1 MLGKFEAES
10 RKKWKQSSRP
20 IPFFLS
26 SLLGDLKTGKI
37 QLPDFQRGWVWD
49 DERIR
54 GVLASVSRS
63 FPIGAL
69 MVLETGGE
77 TRFHPR
83 PVEGVDLPKGIEPEL
98 LVLDGQQRLTSLFQA
113 TTYGHVVAT
122 MNVRKQSIKRWF
134 YFDMARSLAS
144 AEDREDAIVG
154 VPESR
159 IVRTITDVKLDL
171 SSREKEYENL
181 HFPCEKLFDV
191 FDWQAGYLQYWK
203 FDPAKTALFMR
214 FQAEVLQRFQSYQIP
229 VIKLKRVV
237 QKEAVCHVF
246 EKVNT
251 GGVVLNAFEL
261 LTATYAAENFRLR
274 DDWYGS
280 VERKVA
286 GAQPAMAV
294 KKVLR
299 GVQNTDFLQAIT
311 LINTYRRR
319 QADAQAGKPNDEIT
333 GVSCKRSAVLALRC
347 ADYQLLRDHVLT
359 GFLRAAKFLTLEH
372 IFLDRD
378 LPYQTQLVP
387 LAAILAE
394 LGDNWAE
401 LGTKKKVRQWYW
413 SGVLGELYGGAVES
427 RHARDLPEVLSWITK
442 SAALPTTVRDANFN
456 PDRLLTLRTRN
467 SAAYKGIYA
476 LLIQDGSREFLTGEP
491 ISLHTYEEE
500 KIDIHHIFPQKWCR
514 DNKIDQ
520 KRMDCIV
527 NKAAISARTNR
538 IIGGVAPSKYLRS
551 LERRG
556 EIDTAK
562 MDELLSTHLI
572 SASTLRADNFDAFFE
587 ARRLELL
594 NLIGGAMDKSPVAS
608 AEVSE
613 PTGEPIE
620 DEDDTGDDADSIEG
634 KSIAA

>member
-1 MLGKFEAES
+1 MEAIFETN
-10 RKKWKQSSRP
+10 P
-20 IPFFLS
+20 VFLS

-77 TRFHPR
+77 TQFHPR
-83 PVEGVDLPKGIEPEL
+83 PVEGVDFPKEVEPEL

-113 TTYGHVVAT
+113 TTYGRVVAT
-122 MNVRKQSIKRWF
+122 MNVRKQPIKRWF
-134 YFDMARSLAS
+134 YFDMVRSLAS
-144 AEDREDAIVG
+144 AEDREDAIIG
-154 VPESR
+154 VPETRVVR
-159 IVRTITDVKLDL
+159 ILTDVKLDL
-171 SSREKEYENL
+171 SSREKEFEKL
-181 HFPCEKLFDV
+181 HFPCEKLFDT
-191 FDWQAGYLQYWK
+191 FDWQNGYLQYWK
-203 FDPAKTALFMR
+203 FDPAKTELFMH
-214 FQAEVLQRFQSYQIP
+214 FQTEVLQRFQSYQIP
-229 VIKLKRVV
+229 VIKLKKAVE
-237 QKEAVCHVF
+237 KEAVCHVF

-261 LTATYAAENFRLR
+261 LTAIYAAENFRLR

-286 GAQPAMAV
+286 GAHSAMVV

-319 QADAQAGKPNDEIT
+319 QEDVQAKKPNDQIT
-333 GVSCKRSAVLALRC
+333 GVSCKRSAVLALRRT
-347 ADYQLLRDHVLT
+347 DYQLLRDHVLT

-394 LGDNWAE
+394 LGEKWE
-401 LGTKKKVRQWYW
+401 EIGIKKKVRQWYW

-427 RHARDLPEVLSWITK
+427 RHARDLPEVLGWIREGLP
-442 SAALPTTVRDANFN
+442 LPTTVRDSNFN

-476 LLIQDGSREFLTGEP
+476 LLIQSGGREFLTDEP

-500 KIDIHHIFPQKWCR
+500 KIDIHHIFPQKWCK
-514 DNKIDQ
+514 DNEIER

-527 NKAAISARTNR
+527 NKAAISSRTNR
-538 IIGGVAPSKYLRS
+538 IIGGVAPSKYLKS
-551 LERRG
+551 LDKRG
-556 EIDTAK
+556 GIGASK
-562 MDELLSTHLI
+562 MDQILATHLI
-572 SASTLRADNFDAFFE
+572 AAEALRADNFEAFFE
-587 ARRLELL
+587 ARRHGLL
-594 NLIGGAMDKSPVAS
+594 DLIGEAMGKSPVA
-608 AEVSE
+608 AADPSE
-613 PTGEPIE
+613 PTGEPID
-620 DEDDTGDDADSIEG
+620 DEDDTDDDAETIEFTEDA
-634 KSIAA
+634 KAMPNSQD